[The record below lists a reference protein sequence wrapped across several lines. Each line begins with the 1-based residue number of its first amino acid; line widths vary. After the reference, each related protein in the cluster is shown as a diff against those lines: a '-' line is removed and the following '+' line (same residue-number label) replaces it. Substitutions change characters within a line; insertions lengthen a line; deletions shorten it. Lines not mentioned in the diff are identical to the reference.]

1 MRKVISIFI
10 AIFILCTLGSDVLGQ
25 TWLEKIRQI
34 KIFKSTVQDVKELFG
49 KSNIE
54 RFESQS
60 YYLKEGTL
68 LVDFSSGNCAS
79 RQNEGWD
86 VPEGVVTRFSF
97 SPTIKKSFSALNIS
111 KKNLEKIYDESYQIY
126 VNDKEDVTYEIQ
138 LGKVWTIEY
147 SPNSKYDYLKC
158 KTNSK
163 DKF

>member
-1 MRKVISIFI
+1 MRKVISILMVVFVLW
-10 AIFILCTLGSDVLGQ
+10 ALSSDVLGQ
-25 TWLEKIRQI
+25 IWLEKIRQI

-49 KSNIE
+49 NSDIE

-79 RQNEGWD
+79 RQKEGWD
-86 VPEGVVTRFSF
+86 VPEGTVTRFSF

-126 VNDKEDVTYEIQ
+126 VNDEEDVSYEVQ
-138 LGKVWTIEY
+138 QGKVWTIEY

-158 KTNSK
+158 KTTSK
-163 DKF
+163 DK